1 MLQDHFE
8 TLNITDHLELIVH
21 KRAEALRNLYL
32 MESLETRDTSRN
44 NQTSNGGA
52 HLPLGGG
59 TVPRNHNQP
68 QKRFFPNSQGN
79 HNIHRKQRSWDAL
92 GEQSTVDDLH
102 ITNAM
107 SYATL
112 RPNNSRI
119 QFDPNIEKMAAIS
132 SPNLVRATMH
142 MRGELNNSRKRMKND
157 IITFVNFHDICRQF
171 SENSI

>member
-1 MLQDHFE
+1 
-8 TLNITDHLELIVH
+8 
-21 KRAEALRNLYL
+21 

-59 TVPRNHNQP
+59 TVPRNHRTDQP
-68 QKRFFPNSQGN
+68 QKRALFSNSQGN
-79 HNIHRKQRSWDAL
+79 HNLHRKQRSWDAL

-142 MRGELNNSRKRMKND
+142 MRGELNNSRIRMTKLV
-157 IITFVNFHDICRQF
+157 FFLNFHFCLFLDI
-171 SENSI
+171 S

>member
-1 MLQDHFE
+1 
-8 TLNITDHLELIVH
+8 
-21 KRAEALRNLYL
+21 

-59 TVPRNHNQP
+59 TVPRNHNLNQQHS
-68 QKRFFPNSQGN
+68 QKRLFSNSHGN
-79 HNIHRKQRSWDAL
+79 QNLHRKQRSWDAL

-142 MRGELNNSRKRMKND
+142 MRGELNNSRKG
-157 IITFVNFHDICRQF
+157 
-171 SENSI
+171 